1 MVVALQL
8 QWYDHCDLGL
18 SQCAFVMK
26 LKPEKESEKF
36 IKINEKQEHIF
47 VKRLR
52 IGLPQWIH
60 CITQSM
66 FTNVN
71 NLPLHVHSY
80 L

>member
-1 MVVALQL
+1 
-8 QWYDHCDLGL
+8 
-18 SQCAFVMK
+18 MK

-36 IKINEKQEHIF
+36 IKINEKQEHSF

-52 IGLPQWIH
+52 IGILPQWIH

-71 NLPLHVHSY
+71 NLPLHVPSY